1 MSGTG
6 VMPARTDAEAPTQ
19 PDRMVAWVESW
30 ANGGVISPGQAALMK
45 ADIEAAKTAQV
56 QHRSHVAS
64 LVVEALGYLGAVII
78 VVGLGMIIGEF
89 WEELPVWLTVVGAL
103 GLAAGFVAA
112 GAVMPVDRSD
122 AASRLR
128 TVLYTVAVLPF
139 AGAVAIA
146 SYEWFGLEDIQIGV
160 AASASAAAFAAI
172 LWYVERRPLQHVA
185 FYVAALFTVGTTTSL
200 VAQPAGDVFY
210 DEMPMWVAVTG
221 LAIWAFG
228 LAWFLLSW
236 AGLIKPEE
244 LGKILGAVAMVTGLM
259 NASQKTWAMFLGLAT
274 VAVLVVLAVRLRD
287 FGLLIVGAVG
297 TLQLL
302 PMLIITLF
310 PGVLAAALALLV
322 VGVLLVLAAVYIAR
336 RRSELAARS
345 DGQRELRCP
354 LPVAIA
360 VSAAVWVATLV
371 VIGLTSAEVIG

>member
-6 VMPARTDAEAPTQ
+6 VMPARTDATAPAQ
-19 PDRMVAWVESW
+19 PDRMAAWVESW
-30 ANGGVISPGQAALMK
+30 ANGGVISPEQAALMK
-45 ADIEAAKTAQV
+45 ADLAAAKTAEA

-89 WEELPVWLTVVGAL
+89 WEDLPVWLTVVGAFA
-103 GLAAGFVAA
+103 LAAGFVAA
-112 GAVMPVDRSD
+112 GAVMPVARSD

-128 TVLYTVAVLPF
+128 TVLYTVAVFPF

-146 SYEWFGLEDIQIGV
+146 STEWFGLEDIQVGV
-160 AASASAAAFAAI
+160 AASAAAAVFAAV
-172 LWYVERRPLQHVA
+172 LWFVERRPLQHVA
-185 FYVAALFTVGTTTSL
+185 FYVAALFTVGTSTSL
-200 VAQPAGDVFY
+200 VARPVVDVY
-210 DEMPMWVAVTG
+210 YVEMPMWVAVTG

-236 AGLIKPEE
+236 AGVIKPEE

-259 NASQKTWAMFLGLAT
+259 NASQMTWAMILGLLT
-274 VAVLVVLAVRLRD
+274 VAALVVLAVRLRD
-287 FGLLIVGAVG
+287 FGLLIVGAIG

-302 PMLIITLF
+302 PMLISTLF
-310 PGVLAAALALLV
+310 PGVLAAALALLG
-322 VGVLLVLAAVYIAR
+322 VGVLLVLVAIYIAR
-336 RRSELAARS
+336 RRSELAARA
-345 DGQRELRCP
+345 DQHRDLQCP

-360 VSAAVWVATLV
+360 VSGAVWIAVLV
-371 VIGLTSAEVIG
+371 VIGLTATEVIG